1 MTIAQYIKKL
11 QGIQSNIQKASQK
24 ALKDSAFD
32 TFNAI
37 SERIFKEGYNVNDQ
51 RHEYSKKPAIIG
63 NIKGVKKIVPNNV
76 KDLIEDSKFN
86 NYLIELSKNK
96 GVSKFKKAS
105 RKKDSTKVFA
115 FQRIKGKSKKGYYG
129 RIFPLGYYEYKK
141 FVGRPND
148 FVNFKLTGGLEN
160 SFNNGFKKISD
171 DEYHVRMSNDRANKI
186 RARMDAKYGKVFG
199 ISQDERLFFLSRYKE
214 LMNFYSLK

>member
-24 ALKDSAFD
+24 ALHDSAFD

-63 NIKGVKKIVPNNV
+63 NIEGVKKVVP
-76 KDLIEDSKFN
+76 KTIPKKSKVYKFVAFTKAQR
-86 NYLIELSKNK
+86 SKT
-96 GVSKFKKAS
+96 G
-105 RKKDSTKVFA
+105 
-115 FQRIKGKSKKGYYG
+115 KKGYYG

-199 ISQDERLFFLSRYKE
+199 ISQDERLYFLTRYKE